1 MGQQT
6 IGVMYGSRRPAGVPL
21 YDDYGPDDDDDAKVE
36 GIIDSFDSER
46 RERGDDP
53 WDRNAV
59 RFGHDENTDVL
70 GAWAIDSLKWV
81 EPSLKAVD
89 LADTAAWIESIA
101 ASERGQEAVKLWD
114 QFVEFAKARGVDL
127 GPATWWLAEHEVA

>member
-6 IGVMYGSRRPAGVPL
+6 IGVMYGSRRPDGVSL
-21 YDDYGPDDDDDAKVE
+21 YDDYGPEDDDDAKVE
-36 GIIDSFDSER
+36 GIIDSFDGAR
-46 RERGDDP
+46 RERGEDL
-53 WDRNAV
+53 WGRNAV
-59 RFGHDENTDVL
+59 RFSHDENMDVI
-70 GAWAIDSLKWV
+70 GVWAIDSLKWV

-101 ASERGQEAVKLWD
+101 ASESGQAAVRLWN